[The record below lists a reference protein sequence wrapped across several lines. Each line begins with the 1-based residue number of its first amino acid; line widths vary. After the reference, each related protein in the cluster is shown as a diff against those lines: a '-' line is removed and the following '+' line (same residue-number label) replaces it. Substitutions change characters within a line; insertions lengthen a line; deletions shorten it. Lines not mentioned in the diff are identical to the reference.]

1 MELLSTIGIPLL
13 VAVVV
18 VVGFIGV
25 YYLSTG
31 IMPGAKSIVTDPPLE
46 NGMDENSSKF
56 MFFYTPWCPSCKKAQ
71 QPWASMKEL
80 VSNSKYK
87 YGGKSVAFEEVNC
100 DADKGKAALYKINA
114 YPTFKVETNMKVY
127 EMSGQPTV
135 DNFRKFLKQVLGPE
149 KAM

>member
-1 MELLSTIGIPLL
+1 MIGIPLL

-31 IMPGAKSIVTDPPLE
+31 IMPGAKSIITNPPVE

-56 MFFYTPWCPSCKKAQ
+56 MFFYTPWCPWCKKAQ

-80 VSNSKYK
+80 VKNSKYT
-87 YGGKSVAFEEVNC
+87 YGGKTVAFEEVNC
-100 DADKGKAALYKINA
+100 DADKGKATLYKINA
-114 YPTFKVETNMKVY
+114 YPAFKVETNMNVY

-135 DNFRKFLKQVLGPE
+135 DNFRRFLKQVLGPE